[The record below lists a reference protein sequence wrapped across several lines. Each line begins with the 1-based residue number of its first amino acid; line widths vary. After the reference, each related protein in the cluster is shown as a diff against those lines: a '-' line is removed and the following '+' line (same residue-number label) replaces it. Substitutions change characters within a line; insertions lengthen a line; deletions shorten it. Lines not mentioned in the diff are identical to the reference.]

1 MSETRGAESVE
12 NVVEI
17 RSCKYDG
24 RITRRWEASLASRA
38 GALLVFDAVF
48 NEEIQHPLLGTI
60 ARGTLSTEYFWT
72 NRWYSIFRFSEPAGT
87 LRNFY
92 CNVNMPPV
100 FDGRVLTYVDLDIDV
115 LVAPDLSFQILDL
128 DEFDANAARYGY
140 ADDVRARTRQ
150 SLDALI
156 ALINEHEFPFDEQ
169 SRS

>member
-1 MSETRGAESVE
+1 MSETRGAGSG
-12 NVVEI
+12 NIVEI

-24 RITRRWEASLASRA
+24 RITRRWEASLKRRA

-72 NRWYSIFRFSEPAGT
+72 NQWYSIFRFSEPSGT

-92 CNVNMPPV
+92 CNIQMPPT
-100 FDGRVLTYVDLDIDV
+100 FDGQVLTYVDLDIDV
-115 LVAPDLSFQILDL
+115 LVAPDLSYQILDK
-128 DEFDANAARYGY
+128 DEFSANAARYGY
-140 ADDVRARTRQ
+140 TDEVRTRTQQ

-156 ALINEHEFPFDEQ
+156 ALIHGREFPFDEK
-169 SRS
+169 SRG